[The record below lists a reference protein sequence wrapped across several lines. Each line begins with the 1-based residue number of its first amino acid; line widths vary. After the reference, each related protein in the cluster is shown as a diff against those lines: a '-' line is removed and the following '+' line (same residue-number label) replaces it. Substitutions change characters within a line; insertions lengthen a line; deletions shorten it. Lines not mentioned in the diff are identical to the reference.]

1 MHQTKP
7 VSSKPV
13 SSNHSRPSASA
24 MSRHKDATPP
34 VLKPKEVLKKY
45 FGYDEFRDGQE
56 AVITRLLAGQS
67 AAAVFPTGGGKSL
80 CYQLPALCLDGLTL
94 VVSPL
99 LALMKDQIDA
109 LAARGIK
116 ASRLDSTQTFE
127 EYRQVMDDIRSG
139 QLRLLYVA
147 PERFNNERFR
157 ASIANI
163 KVSLFAIDEAH
174 CISEWGHN
182 FRPDYLKLI
191 EFARQCKA
199 ERLLALTATA
209 TKDVLQDICQQFSIS
224 PDCAVSTGFYRSN
237 LTLRTQSVDLQ
248 SRDETLLELIKANNK
263 GAAIVYV
270 TLQKTAENVAKYL
283 QSNGLTAK
291 YYHAGM
297 KNDERASVQDWFI
310 KSDSAI
316 VVATIAFGM
325 GIDKSDIR
333 SVYHYNLPKSLENY
347 SQEIG
352 RAGRDG
358 EPSVCHTLACSED
371 LIPLQ
376 NFIYGDTPSPVA
388 LRKFTETIFSHQG
401 EFDVSLYEL
410 SHQCDIRPLV
420 LRTLLT
426 RLELDGYLKGGTPFY
441 ADYQFKPLMSSKEI
455 LARFDEGRQQF
466 IEGIFKQSVKGR
478 TWFQIDLESA
488 CNALNAPRQRLVA
501 ALDYLGEQGMLEV
514 KAAGVR
520 NRYTLMKTPDST
532 DALAQLL
539 SDDAVKREER
549 EIHRLQEV
557 LDWISLDQCQTS
569 ALCERFDKALEKDC
583 GHCGYCESS
592 KPVAIGE
599 PAQKSVPPDVLK
611 TANALQQSNSVVLA
625 TPADVTKVLC
635 GLSSPAISKAKLTKH
650 ELFGCCA
657 EIAFATVLAQLQSG

>member
-1 MHQTKP
+1 MQKP
-7 VSSKPV
+7 I
-13 SSNHSRPSASA
+13 
-24 MSRHKDATPP
+24 D
-34 VLKPKEVLKKY
+34 VLQKY
-45 FGYDEFRDGQE
+45 FGYDTFRDGQE
-56 AVITRLLAGQS
+56 AVITRLLDGQS

-99 LALMKDQIDA
+99 IALMKDQIDA

-116 ASRLDSTQTFE
+116 ASRLDSTQTLE
-127 EYRQVMDDIRSG
+127 EYRQVMEDIRTG

-157 ASIANI
+157 ASLSSIQ
-163 KVSLFAIDEAH
+163 VSLFAIDEAH

-191 EFARQCKA
+191 EFAQECKA

-209 TKDVLQDICQQFSIS
+209 TKEVLKDICQQFDIS

-237 LTLRTQSVDLQ
+237 LTLRMQAVKPSE
-248 SRDETLLELIKANNK
+248 RDKALLELIKADSA

-270 TLQKTAENVAKYL
+270 TLQKTAEHVAQYL
-283 QSNGLTAK
+283 QSNGLDAK
-291 YYHAGM
+291 HYHAGM
-297 KNDERASVQDWFI
+297 KDDDRADVQDWFI
-310 KSDSAI
+310 RSDSVI

-333 SVYHYNLPKSLENY
+333 KVYHYNLPKSLENY

-358 EPSVCHTLACSED
+358 AHSVCHTLACGED

-376 NFIYGDTPSPVA
+376 NFIYGDTPSSVA
-388 LRKFTETIFSHQG
+388 LKEFTNSVFAHDENFHI
-401 EFDVSLYEL
+401 SLYEL

-441 ADYQFKPLMSSKEI
+441 ANYQFKPLMSSEKI
-455 LARFDEGRQQF
+455 LSRFDEDRRQF
-466 IEGIFKQSVKGR
+466 IASLFKQAVKNR
-478 TWFQIDLESA
+478 VWYQIDLEA
-488 CNALNAPRQRLVA
+488 ATHALGSPRQRLVS

-514 KAAGVR
+514 KVAGVR
-520 NRYTLMKTPDST
+520 NRYTVLKKPLDTG
-532 DALAQLL
+532 ALAQQL
-539 SDDAVKREER
+539 SDDAIKREQR
-549 EIHRLQEV
+549 EIQRLQEV
-557 LDWISLDQCQTS
+557 LDWLSLNQCQTS
-569 ALCERFDKALEKDC
+569 ALCARFDQALKNDC
-583 GHCGYCESS
+583 GHCGYCETG
-592 KPVAIGE
+592 KPVVINE
-599 PAQKSVPPDVLK
+599 PANSRVFADVLK
-611 TANALQQSNSVVLA
+611 AAIVLQQSTPDVLA
-625 TPADVTKVLC
+625 TPGDVTRVLC
-635 GLSSPAISKAKLTKH
+635 GLPSPAISKAKLTKH
-650 ELFGCCA
+650 ELFGCSA
-657 EIAFATVLAQLQSG
+657 EIPYAIVLEQLQDEWSWRPFKS